1 MKQKFARVR
10 SARGKTRVLRAFT
23 GNTSAAF
30 NPQESGAAEQQRRD
44 RHNELTFTQVDF
56 PVALATV
63 AFNANDRGQ
72 IVGAFIDAVGAA
84 HGFLMDKGVFAQIDV
99 DLPEAS
105 STNAIGIN
113 DRGQIVGGF
122 ADPMG
127 ALHGFL
133 LEDDVFTQID
143 FPGATE
149 TLLVGINDHGQIAGV
164 FSDRDQIVGRLNG
177 LNNAA
182 GSHGFLLDD
191 SAFTSIDFP
200 GALGTVPFSINDC
213 GRIVGSFIDDGGK
226 AHGFLWDNGVFTK
239 IDFPGATLT
248 TGNGINKRGQ
258 IVGTFHDDCDV
269 AHGYL
274 LDDRGFTTI
283 DHPAA
288 AMTTEALRIDKRGQ
302 IVGAFIDDG
311 GMVQSFLATK
321 EQFSGEAIG
330 VGSGAEKAAVEI
342 VGTFTS
348 PIDLDLS
355 VATLTIASLL
365 DERAGGGEL
374 ARRLP
379 LVLTPVPGSRRNLA
393 LFKDK
398 SHPNFASGAI
408 LDAGSDKFIFKIK
421 VNDVVI
427 NSPQS
432 CSPTQLT
439 TGFRL
444 DASSKPPIVVSTEQS
459 WICFG
464 PSNKFLK
471 TR

>member
-10 SARGKTRVLRAFT
+10 SVMGKMRVIRAFA

-30 NPQESGAAEQQRRD
+30 TPQESGAAERQRR
-44 RHNELTFTQVDF
+44 RPYNELTFTQVDF
-56 PVALATV
+56 PTALATV

-72 IVGAFIDAVGAA
+72 IVGAIIDAVGTA
-84 HGFLMDKGVFAQIDV
+84 HGFLMDNGVFAQIDV
-99 DLPEAS
+99 DIPEAS
-105 STNAIGIN
+105 NTNAIGIN

-122 ADPMG
+122 GDPSG

-133 LEDDVFTQID
+133 LEDDVFTRID

-149 TLLVGINDHGQIAGV
+149 TLLVGINERGQIAGV
-164 FSDRDQIVGRLNG
+164 FSDRDQNVGRLND

-182 GSHGFLLDD
+182 GSHGFIIDD

-200 GALGTVPFSINDC
+200 GALGTVPFSIDDR

-226 AHGFLWDNGVFTK
+226 AHGFLWNDGAFTK
-239 IDFPGATLT
+239 IDFPGTALT

-258 IVGTFHDDCDV
+258 IVGTFIDDCNV

-302 IVGAFIDDG
+302 IVGAFFDAG
-311 GMVQSFLATK
+311 GMVQGFLATK

-348 PIDLDLS
+348 PTDLDLS

-374 ARRLP
+374 ASRLP
-379 LVLTPVPGSRRNLA
+379 LVLTAVPGSRCNLA

-398 SHPNFASGAI
+398 SRPNFASGAI
-408 LDAGSDKFIFKIK
+408 LDAGSDKFIFKIR
-421 VNDVVI
+421 VNDVTI

-432 CSPTQLT
+432 CSPIQLT

-444 DASSKPPIVVSTEQS
+444 DASSMPPIVVSTEQS
-459 WICFG
+459 WVCFG
-464 PSNKFLK
+464 PS
-471 TR
+471 

>member
-10 SARGKTRVLRAFT
+10 LTRGKTRVLWAFA

-30 NPQESGAAEQQRRD
+30 NQQESGAVERQRRH
-44 RHNELTFTQVDF
+44 RHDELTFTQVDF
-56 PVALATV
+56 PASLTTV

-72 IVGAFIDAVGAA
+72 MVGAFIDDVGTA
-84 HGFLMDKGVFAQIDV
+84 HGFLIDNGVFAQIDV

-105 STNAIGIN
+105 NTNAIGIN

-122 ADPMG
+122 ADLRD

-149 TLLVGINDHGQIAGV
+149 TLLVGINDRGQIAGV
-164 FSDRDQIVGRLNG
+164 FSDRDQIVGRLND

-191 SAFTSIDFP
+191 GGFTSIDFP

-226 AHGFLWDNGVFTK
+226 AHGFLWDDGAFTK
-239 IDFPGATLT
+239 IDFPGASIT

-258 IVGTFHDDCDV
+258 IVGTFIDDSDV
-269 AHGYL
+269 SRGYL
-274 LDDRGFTTI
+274 LDDRDFTII

-288 AMTTEALRIDKRGQ
+288 ARTTEALRIDKRGQ
-302 IVGAFIDDG
+302 IVGACIDAG
-311 GMVQSFLATK
+311 GMVQGFLATK

-348 PIDLDLS
+348 PTHLDLS

-365 DERAGGGEL
+365 DERGGGGEL

-379 LVLTPVPGSRRNLA
+379 LILTAVRTSSSSRS
-393 LFKDK
+393 K
-398 SHPNFASGAI
+398 S
-408 LDAGSDKFIFKIK
+408 
-421 VNDVVI
+421 
-427 NSPQS
+427 
-432 CSPTQLT
+432 T
-439 TGFRL
+439 T
-444 DASSKPPIVVSTEQS
+444 
-459 WICFG
+459 
-464 PSNKFLK
+464 
-471 TR
+471 

>member
-1 MKQKFARVR
+1 MKKKFARVR
-10 SARGKTRVLRAFT
+10 SGRGKTRGLRAVT

-30 NPQESGAAEQQRRD
+30 NPQESGATERQRRHG
-44 RHNELTFTQVDF
+44 HNELTFTQVDF

-63 AFNANDRGQ
+63 AFNANDRSQ

-99 DLPEAS
+99 DLPES
-105 STNAIGIN
+105 SNTNAIGIN

-149 TLLVGINDHGQIAGV
+149 TLLVGINNRGQIAGV
-164 FSDRDQIVGRLNG
+164 FSDRGQIVGRLND

-182 GSHGFLLDD
+182 GSHGFLLDN

-200 GALGTVPFSINDC
+200 GARGTVPFSINDC
-213 GRIVGSFIDDGGK
+213 GRIVGSFIDDRGK
-226 AHGFLWDNGVFTK
+226 AHGFLWNDGAFTK

-248 TGNGINKRGQ
+248 TGNGVNRRGQ
-258 IVGTFHDDCDV
+258 IVGTFIDECDV
-269 AHGYL
+269 GHGYL

-283 DHPAA
+283 DHPA

-302 IVGAFIDDG
+302 IVGAFIDAV
-311 GMVQSFLATK
+311 GMVQGFLATK

-342 VGTFTS
+342 IGTFTS
-348 PIDLDLS
+348 PTDLDLS

-379 LVLTPVPGSRRNLA
+379 FVLTAVPGSRRNLA

-398 SHPNFASGAI
+398 SRPNFASGAV
-408 LDAGSDKFIFKIK
+408 LDAGSDKFIYKIK
-421 VNDVVI
+421 VNDVTI

-432 CSPTQLT
+432 CSTTQLT

-444 DASSKPPIVVSTEQS
+444 DASSVPPIVVSTEQS